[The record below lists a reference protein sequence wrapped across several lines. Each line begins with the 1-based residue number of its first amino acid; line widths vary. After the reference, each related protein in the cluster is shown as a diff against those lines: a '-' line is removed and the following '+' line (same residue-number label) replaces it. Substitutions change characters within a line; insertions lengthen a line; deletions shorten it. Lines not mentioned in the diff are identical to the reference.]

1 MIGIICAMALEAN
14 AITDTIENKKIKN
27 ISGVDF
33 VSGTIGWRETVVAVC
48 GVGKVFAAICAEAMI
63 LEYHPDVII
72 NSGVAGSLCRS
83 IKIGDIVIAES
94 VVQHDMD
101 TSPLGDPKGLIS
113 GINIINIPCDKAVAE
128 YLKNCC
134 DSLGI
139 KNFGGVIATG
149 DVFMSN
155 EENKKEVADRF
166 NAKACEMEGA
176 SVGQVCYV
184 NKVPFC
190 VLRAISDN
198 ADDGAEI
205 TYETFA
211 AESAKKTHA
220 VIDKFIRNF
229 Q

>member
-14 AITDTIENKKIKN
+14 AIKDTIENKKTTTV
-27 ISGVDF
+27 SGVEF
-33 VSGTIGWRETVVAVC
+33 VSGIIGGKEAVVAVC
-48 GVGKVFAAICAEAMI
+48 GVGKVFAAICTEAMI
-63 LEYHPDVII
+63 LEFHPDVII
-72 NSGVAGSLCRS
+72 NSGVAGSLCRD
-83 IKIGDIVIAES
+83 IKISDIVVAES

-113 GINIINIPCDKAVAE
+113 GINIINIPCDKVASE
-128 YLKNCC
+128 KLKNCC
-134 DSLGI
+134 DELEI
-139 KNFGGVIATG
+139 KNFSGVVATG
-149 DVFMSN
+149 DVFMSDN
-155 EENKKEVADRF
+155 EHKQEIAGRF

-176 SVGQVCYV
+176 AVGHVCYV

-198 ADDGAEI
+198 ADDVAEI

-211 AESAKKTHA
+211 AQAAKNTHA

-229 Q
+229 

>member
-14 AITDTIENKKIKN
+14 AVTDTIENRKIKN

-33 VSGTIGWRETVVAVC
+33 VSGTIGGRETVVAVC

>member
-33 VSGTIGWRETVVAVC
+33 VSGTIGGRETVVAVC

-63 LEYHPDVII
+63 LEYHPDAII

-155 EENKKEVADRF
+155 EANKKEVADRF

>member
-14 AITDTIENKKIKN
+14 AITDTIENRKIKN

-33 VSGTIGWRETVVAVC
+33 VSGTIGGRETVVAVC

>member
-1 MIGIICAMALEAN
+1 MVGIICAMALEAN
-14 AITDTIENKKIKN
+14 AIKDTIENKKITSV
-27 ISGVDF
+27 SGVDF
-33 VSGTIGWRETVVAVC
+33 TSGTIGGKEVVVAVC
-48 GVGKVFAAICAEAMI
+48 GVGKVFAAICTEAMI
-63 LEYHPDVII
+63 LEFHPDVVI
-72 NSGVAGSLCRS
+72 NSGVAGSLCRD
-83 IKIGDIVIAES
+83 IKISDIVIAES

-113 GINIINIPCDKAVAE
+113 GINIINIPCAETVAKN
-128 YLKNCC
+128 LKNCC
-134 DSLGI
+134 DTLGI
-139 KNFGGVIATG
+139 KNFSGVIATG

-155 EENKKEVADRF
+155 NEHKKEIADRF

-176 SVGQVCYV
+176 AVGHVCYV

-198 ADDGAEI
+198 ADDGAEM

-211 AESAKKTHA
+211 VQAAKNTHA
-220 VIDKFIRNF
+220 VIDKFIRDF

>member
-14 AITDTIENKKIKN
+14 AITDTIENRKIKN

-33 VSGTIGWRETVVAVC
+33 VSGTIGGRETVVAVC

-63 LEYHPDVII
+63 LEYHPDAII

-134 DSLGI
+134 DSLGV

-155 EENKKEVADRF
+155 EENKQEVADRF

>member
-33 VSGTIGWRETVVAVC
+33 VSGTIGGRETVVAVC

-83 IKIGDIVIAES
+83 IKIGDIVISES

-128 YLKNCC
+128 YLKICC

>member
-83 IKIGDIVIAES
+83 IKLGDIVIAES

-198 ADDGAEI
+198 ADDGAET

>member
-14 AITDTIENKKIKN
+14 AITDTIENRKIKN

-33 VSGTIGWRETVVAVC
+33 VSGTIGGRETVVAVC

-211 AESAKKTHA
+211 AESAKKNSC
-220 VIDKFIRNF
+220 RYR
-229 Q
+229 

>member
-33 VSGTIGWRETVVAVC
+33 VSGTIGGRETVVAVC

-155 EENKKEVADRF
+155 EANKKEVADRF

>member
-33 VSGTIGWRETVVAVC
+33 VSGTIGGRETVVAVC

-134 DSLGI
+134 DSLGV

>member
-14 AITDTIENKKIKN
+14 AIIDTIDNKQVTK

-33 VSGTIGWRETVVAVC
+33 VSGTIGDREAVVAVC
-48 GVGKVFAAICAEAMI
+48 GVGKVFAAICTEAMI
-63 LEYHPDVII
+63 LEFAPDIII
-72 NSGVAGSLCRS
+72 NSGVAGSLNRD

-101 TSPLGDPKGLIS
+101 TSPLGDPKGFIS
-113 GINIINIPCDKAVAE
+113 GINIINIPCDKDAAE
-128 YLKNCC
+128 YLKDCC
-134 DSLGI
+134 DSLNI
-139 KNFGGVIATG
+139 KNFRGVVATG
-149 DVFMSN
+149 DVFMSS
-155 EENKKEVADRF
+155 EKNKKEVADRF
-166 NAKACEMEGA
+166 DAKACEMEGA

-198 ADDGAEI
+198 ADDGAEM
-205 TYETFA
+205 TYEKFA

>member
-33 VSGTIGWRETVVAVC
+33 VSGTIGGRETVVAVC

>member
-33 VSGTIGWRETVVAVC
+33 VSGTIGGRETVVAVC

-83 IKIGDIVIAES
+83 IKLGDIVIAES

-198 ADDGAEI
+198 ADDGAET

>member
-1 MIGIICAMALEAN
+1 MEKDAKK
-14 AITDTIENKKIKN
+14 TQSNKKNIK
-27 ISGVDF
+27 
-33 VSGTIGWRETVVAVC
+33 
-48 GVGKVFAAICAEAMI
+48 
-63 LEYHPDVII
+63 
-72 NSGVAGSLCRS
+72 
-83 IKIGDIVIAES
+83 
-94 VVQHDMD
+94 
-101 TSPLGDPKGLIS
+101 
-113 GINIINIPCDKAVAE
+113 
-128 YLKNCC
+128 
-134 DSLGI
+134 
-139 KNFGGVIATG
+139 
-149 DVFMSN
+149 

>member
-33 VSGTIGWRETVVAVC
+33 VSGTIGGRETVVAVC

-198 ADDGAEI
+198 ADDGAET

>member
-14 AITDTIENKKIKN
+14 AITDTIENRKIKN

-33 VSGTIGWRETVVAVC
+33 VSGTIGGRETVVAVC

-63 LEYHPDVII
+63 LEYHPDAII

>member
-33 VSGTIGWRETVVAVC
+33 VSGTIGGRETVVAVC

-211 AESAKKTHA
+211 AESAKKTHT

>member
-33 VSGTIGWRETVVAVC
+33 VSGTIGGREAVVAVC
-48 GVGKVFAAICAEAMI
+48 GVGKVFAAICTEAMI

-72 NSGVAGSLCRS
+72 NSGVAGSLCRD

-113 GINIINIPCDKAVAE
+113 GINIINIPCDKTVAE
-128 YLKNCC
+128 YLKSCC
-134 DSLGI
+134 DSLNI
-139 KNFGGVIATG
+139 KNSGGVIATG

>member
-33 VSGTIGWRETVVAVC
+33 VSGTIGGRETVVAVC

-63 LEYHPDVII
+63 LEYHPDAII

>member
-14 AITDTIENKKIKN
+14 AITDTIENRKIKN

-33 VSGTIGWRETVVAVC
+33 VSGTIGGRETVVAVC

-113 GINIINIPCDKAVAE
+113 GINIINVPCDKAVAE

-134 DSLGI
+134 DSLDI

>member
-14 AITDTIENKKIKN
+14 AITDTIENRKIKN